1 LKTFRKPFD
10 FFLARKLPGLIIGL
24 MGIYLLLPLR
34 VDAQK
39 PIHSQAIAY
48 QPRPDERFLSA
59 FFRGIRTPAPEL
71 ILLSEQAD
79 VRRSYKVL
87 KAYGFQPGNGQLLWQ
102 KTLDSVSVS
111 IWQSAAGKG
120 TVAQSFENAIA
131 SGIRND
137 HVIPL
142 AYQYQVR
149 FSPDGK
155 RLLAYSY
162 DYSRKNLFA
171 RIVVFDEQWNLQRQ
185 EELPLDNGT
194 VNYGIYLQNQGQIYV
209 LNGTEKGD
217 IRLIEH
223 APGNQRHLMEVP
235 GGNSPRSQLR
245 LTFTPQEAWVINT
258 VDQPAGIA
266 GLMFTRFSLA
276 DHSTSQVQYLPLPAS
291 TKADRPN
298 VLAGSRV
305 NNRAEVSLVLE
316 RKNVLGSGF
325 EYRTDA
331 VNDPIGWQSR
341 KTMVQLGTQVL
352 LTYDTLGVSLNEKVI
367 TRQEKVSDERFYDQ
381 LSFVVSPEPGIPEL
395 LITEKEFVRFEKVG
409 ATYQLN
415 TYTNDLTD

>member
-1 LKTFRKPFD
+1 
-10 FFLARKLPGLIIGL
+10 LIIGL
-24 MGIYLLLPLR
+24 IAMNLSLPLR

-39 PIHSQAIAY
+39 PTHSQTIAY
-48 QPRPDERFLSA
+48 QPRPGERFLSA
-59 FFRGIRTPAPEL
+59 FSRNNKPAVPEL
-71 ILLSEQAD
+71 VLISQQAD
-79 VRRSYKVL
+79 TRRTYKVL
-87 KAYGFQPGNGQLLWQ
+87 RAYGFQPETGRLLWQ
-102 KTLDSVSVS
+102 KTLDSARVGT
-111 IWQSAAGKG
+111 WQSAAGKG
-120 TVAQSFENAIA
+120 TVAQSFENAVA

-137 HVIPL
+137 RVIPL

-171 RIVVFDEQWNLQRQ
+171 HVVVFDEQWNLHRQ

-194 VNYGIYLQNQGQIYV
+194 VNYGIYLQNQGQVYV

-223 APGNQRHLMEVP
+223 ATGNQRHLMEVP
-235 GGNSPRSQLR
+235 GGNSSRSQLQ

-266 GLMFTRFSLA
+266 GVMFTRFSLT

-291 TKADRPN
+291 LKADRPN

-305 NNRAEVSLVLE
+305 NNRAEVSCVLE

-325 EYRTDA
+325 EYRPDA
-331 VNDPIGWQSR
+331 VNDPTGWQSR
-341 KTMVQLGTQVL
+341 KMMVQLGSQVL

-367 TRQEKVSDERFYDQ
+367 ARQEKIADERFYDQ
-381 LSFVVSPEPGIPEL
+381 LSFVVSPEPGMPEL

-409 ATYQLN
+409 DTYQLN
-415 TYTNDLTD
+415 TYTNDFTD